1 MAATAPVLD
10 IPTEPDPARIDAVLT
25 AQREY
30 FSSGATLSRAF
41 REEQLRKLHEALVS
55 RQTEIAQ
62 ALHVDLRKSDI
73 EAWVSEIG
81 FVTADIKHTLR
92 KLGSWM
98 KRRRVGFSPLIAAPA
113 TSYVHPQPL
122 GLTLI
127 IAPWNYP
134 LQLALAP
141 LVGALAAGNVAVVKP
156 SELAPATSHVI
167 AQLVRDTFDERLV
180 AVFEGGIE
188 VSKALLARAWDH
200 VFFTGGTEVGRIVA
214 KAAAEHLSRVT
225 LELGGKSPAIVTATA
240 DLDLAAKR
248 IVLGKFLN
256 TGQTCIA
263 PDYVLAEA
271 SIHDALLDKIK
282 ANVTAFFGPDP
293 KESPDFGRI
302 VNDRHFGR
310 LTALIDPDK
319 VFVGGETDRGD
330 LYIAPTVLRDVTMS
344 DKVMGE
350 EIFGPL
356 LPVLKVDSLDAAI
369 ARIAERPN
377 PLALYLFT
385 RDSDEEQKVVD
396 RVSFGGGC
404 INDTLSHIADPRLPF
419 GGVRE
424 SGQGAYHGEAG
435 FQAFSHMK
443 AVLRSATFIDP
454 PIKYPPHAGKMRLL
468 KRIMG

>member
-10 IPTEPDPARIDAVLT
+10 IPTEPDLSRIDEVMK
-25 AQREY
+25 AQRAY
-30 FSSGATLSRAF
+30 FKSGATLSRAF

-55 RQTEIAQ
+55 RETTLAQ
-62 ALHVDLRKSDI
+62 ALHSDLRKSDI
-73 EAWVSEIG
+73 ESWVSEIG
-81 FVTADIKHTLR
+81 FCTAEIKHTLR

-98 KRRRVGFSPLIAAPA
+98 KRRRTGFSPLIAAPA

-134 LQLALAP
+134 LHLAIAP

-156 SELAPATSHVI
+156 SELAPATSHAI
-167 AQLVRDTFDERLV
+167 AELVRETFDERLV
-180 AVFEGGIE
+180 AVFEGGVQ
-188 VSKALLARAWDH
+188 VSKALLSRAWDH

-225 LELGGKSPAIVTATA
+225 LELGGKSPVIVTATA
-240 DLDLAAKR
+240 DLELAAKR

-271 SIHDALLDKIK
+271 SVHDALLDKIK
-282 ANVTAFFGPDP
+282 ASTEAFFAPDP
-293 KESPDFGRI
+293 RTSPDFGRI
-302 VNDRHFGR
+302 VNERHFDR
-310 LTALIDPDK
+310 LTGLIDPEK
-319 VFVGGETDRGD
+319 VLVGGDSDRED
-330 LYIAPTVLRDVTMS
+330 LYIAPTVLRDVTMR

-350 EIFGPL
+350 EIFGPI
-356 LPVLKVDSLDAAI
+356 LPVLKVESLDAAI
-369 ARIAERPN
+369 ERVDERPN

-385 RDSDEEQKVVD
+385 NDAEDERKVID

-404 INDTLSHIADPRLPF
+404 INDTLSHIADMRLPF

-424 SGQGAYHGEAG
+424 SGVGAYHGEVG
-435 FQAFSHMK
+435 FQTFSHMK

-454 PIKYPPHAGKMRLL
+454 PIKYPPHAGKMRML

>member
-1 MAATAPVLD
+1 MAATAPVLE
-10 IPTEPDPARIDAVLT
+10 IPTEPDHARIDAVAR

-30 FSSGATLSRAF
+30 FRSGATLPRAF
-41 REEQLRKLHEALVS
+41 REEQLRKLHEALLS
-55 RQTEIAQ
+55 REASLSQ
-62 ALHVDLRKSDI
+62 ALHADLRKSDI
-73 EAWVSEIG
+73 ESWVSEIG
-81 FVTADIKHTLR
+81 FCTAEIKHTLR

-98 KRRRVGFSPLIAAPA
+98 KRRRMGFSPLIAAPA
-113 TSYVHPQPL
+113 TSYIHPQPL
-122 GLTLI
+122 GLTLV

-134 LQLALAP
+134 LHLAIAP
-141 LVGALAAGNVAVVKP
+141 LVGAIAAGNVVVLKP
-156 SELAPATSHVI
+156 SELAPATSHAI
-167 AQLVRDTFDERLV
+167 AELVKDTFEERFV
-180 AVFEGGIE
+180 AVMEGGIE
-188 VSKALLARAWDH
+188 VSKALLQRPWDH

-225 LELGGKSPAIVTATA
+225 LELGGKSPVIVTANA

-271 SIHDALLDKIK
+271 SVHDALLDKLK
-282 ANVTAFFGPDP
+282 ANTEAFFGPDP
-293 KESPDFGRI
+293 KQSPDFGRI
-302 VNDRHFGR
+302 VSARHFDR
-310 LTALIDPDK
+310 LSGLIDRDK
-319 VFVGGETDRGD
+319 VLVGGDTDRAD

-350 EIFGPL
+350 EIFGPI
-356 LPVLKVDSLDAAI
+356 LPVLKVESLDTAI
-369 ARIAERPN
+369 DRVYERPN

-385 RDSDEEQKVVD
+385 SDADEERKVME

-404 INDTLSHIADPRLPF
+404 VNDTLSHITDPRLPF

-424 SGQGAYHGEAG
+424 SGQGAYHGEVG
-435 FQAFSHMK
+435 FQTFSHMK

-454 PIKYPPHAGKMRLL
+454 PIKYPPHAGKMRML

>member
-1 MAATAPVLD
+1 ML
-10 IPTEPDPARIDAVLT
+10 
-25 AQREY
+25 
-30 FSSGATLSRAF
+30 F
-41 REEQLRKLHEALVS
+41 RS
-55 RQTEIAQ
+55 
-62 ALHVDLRKSDI
+62 
-73 EAWVSEIG
+73 
-81 FVTADIKHTLR
+81 
-92 KLGSWM
+92 
-98 KRRRVGFSPLIAAPA
+98 
-113 TSYVHPQPL
+113 
-122 GLTLI
+122 
-127 IAPWNYP
+127 
-134 LQLALAP
+134 
-141 LVGALAAGNVAVVKP
+141 ALAAGNVAVVKP
-156 SELAPATSHVI
+156 SELAPATSHAI

-188 VSKALLARAWDH
+188 VSRALLARAWDH

-435 FQAFSHMK
+435 FQTFSHMK